1 MIVPIGQGMA
11 ASLTGSIDEMYAIYA
26 NPGAVGFLRE
36 WQWSSTYT
44 EWLADVYSLSS
55 MYGRHLR
62 TPWSSRTKIAIG
74 IQYQGVR
81 EFNSTNRPNAF
92 ASANDFIVTASFGNP
107 LTMLS
112 KNLSL
117 GTNVKYFRSALG
129 NFTAT
134 SVLFDVGLLYR
145 STRFKLPSGLF
156 DYGILSAGMSVNH
169 VGNSLKFISAE
180 TPLPRTLPPW
190 A

>member
-1 MIVPIGQGMA
+1 MSKTGFEIFFDLRLSCRHIVGWLILVLALMLPHYVEGQVRSGGAFLKILPGARSQGMA

-26 NPGAVGFLRE
+26 NPGAAGFLRE
-36 WQWSSTYT
+36 WQWSSSYT
-44 EWLADVYSLSS
+44 EWFADVYSLSS

-62 TPWSSRTKIAIG
+62 TPWSSRTKIALG

-81 EFNSTNRPNAF
+81 EFNSTNQANAF

-117 GTNVKYFRSALG
+117 GTNVKYFRSTRESQG
-129 NFTAT
+129 IET
-134 SVLFDVGLLYR
+134 GL
-145 STRFKLPSGLF
+145 
-156 DYGILSAGMSVNH
+156 
-169 VGNSLKFISAE
+169 E
-180 TPLPRTLPPW
+180 
-190 A
+190 